1 MPNYTN
7 HPHYPPGFAGTNYE
21 ASLVPDEV
29 NVSLEQFSFGP
40 FIISIEGMNDR
51 IEAVYDTDQGHVIGY
66 REYHEGAWRRYMM
79 PVCLADVIEA
89 WFTTGDGLRAVQQ
102 AITEAIEEALS

>member
-7 HPHYPPGFAGTNYE
+7 HPHYPSGFAGTDYN
-21 ASLVPDEV
+21 ASIIPDQV
-29 NVSLEQFSFGP
+29 NVSLEEFSFGP
-40 FIISIEGMNDR
+40 FIIQIEAMNDM
-51 IEAVYDTDQGHVIGY
+51 IEAVYDTEQGCVAGY
-66 REYHEGAWRRYMM
+66 RERHEGAWRRYSM

-89 WFTTGDGLRAVQQ
+89 WLVTGDGLRAVQT

>member
-1 MPNYTN
+1 MSNAHT
-7 HPHYPPGFAGTNYE
+7 PGPWVLTIKPAD
-21 ASLVPDEV
+21 LVPDEV

-51 IEAVYDTDQGHVIGY
+51 IEAVYDTEQGHVIGY

-102 AITEAIEEALS
+102 AIQEAIEEALS

>member
-1 MPNYTN
+1 MPAYTN
-7 HPHYPPGFAGTNYE
+7 HPHFPPGFAGTHYD
-21 ASLVPDEV
+21 ASIIPEQV

-40 FIISIEGMNDR
+40 FIISIEGMNDM
-51 IEAVYDTDQGHVIGY
+51 IEAVYDTEQGCVVGY
-66 REYHEGAWRRYMM
+66 RERHEGAWRRYAM

-89 WFTTGDGLRAVQQ
+89 WLVTGDGLRAVQL

>member
-1 MPNYTN
+1 MTAYTN
-7 HPHYPPGFAGTNYE
+7 HPHYPPGFAGTDYN
-21 ASLVPDEV
+21 ASIIPDQV

-51 IEAVYDTDQGHVIGY
+51 IEAVYDTETGQVLGY
-66 REYHEGAWRRYMM
+66 REYHEGAWRRYRM
-79 PVCLADVIEA
+79 PVALADLIEA
-89 WFTTGDGLRAVQQ
+89 WLATGDGLRAVQT